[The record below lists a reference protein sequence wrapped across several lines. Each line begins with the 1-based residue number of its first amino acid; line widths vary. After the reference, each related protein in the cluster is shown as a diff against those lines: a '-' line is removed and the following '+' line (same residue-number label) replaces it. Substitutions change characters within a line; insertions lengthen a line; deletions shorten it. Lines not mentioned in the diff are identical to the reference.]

1 MHATTSAGSHFP
13 NKFSCKFSGT
23 NVAQHRSH
31 VLLHCLIDNL
41 WTDGQLAPFGGI
53 RNQSAHSGESCLV
66 DKIDNELELVQTFEI
81 GKLGRIAGANKG
93 VEARTNQRARAAT
106 KHCLLA
112 KKIGLGLLA
121 KSRFEYTGT
130 RAANSF
136 RTGQAHKHP

>member
-1 MHATTSAGSHFP
+1 MRTIGRYVSDNRQPATGYRARINNFAKKP
-13 NKFSCKFSGT
+13 QF
-23 NVAQHRSH
+23 
-31 VLLHCLIDNL
+31 
-41 WTDGQLAPFGGI
+41 
-53 RNQSAHSGESCLV
+53 GESCLV

-136 RTGQAHKHP
+136 RPRQGRLLRVSAAILMNCN